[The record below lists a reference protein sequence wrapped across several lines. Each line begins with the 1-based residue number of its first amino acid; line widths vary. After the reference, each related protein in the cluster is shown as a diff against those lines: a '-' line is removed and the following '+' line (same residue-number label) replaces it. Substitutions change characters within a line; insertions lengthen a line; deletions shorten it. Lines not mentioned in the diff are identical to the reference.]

1 MIVVNYR
8 VDSPECLFFQQTEA
22 EKNQLS
28 VKKYRREYGKF

>member
-1 MIVVNYR
+1 MIKADYR
-8 VDSPECLFFQQTEA
+8 IYSPECLFFQQTGA